1 MGAPTAALET
11 PTWWRQCW
19 ERASA
24 LPGTHWLTEENTEQQ
39 QPAQCWFPQWEMV
52 PSSTGPVSLT
62 CTREECPQ
70 RITKPSHVPHTVELE
85 TSSGQQPSGLFHCT
99 QEGSLCLQILWQEM
113 LHRQLPLSPA
123 GREVGAGTLKRPWK
137 GTILLRRWE
146 CYVHILFTPRRRVR
160 RDDAASSSW
169 FVCSVWPLDWGW

>member
-1 MGAPTAALET
+1 MKAILGEGLS
-11 PTWWRQCW
+11 
-19 ERASA
+19 SA
-24 LPGTHWLTEENTEQQ
+24 RDTLAHRGNTEQQ

-52 PSSTGPVSLT
+52 PSSMGPVSLT

-113 LHRQLPLSPA
+113 LHRQHSYLCLLQGEKWGLVPLRGLERGQSFWGGESVMCIFYLHQEAGLEEMTLPPALDLS
-123 GREVGAGTLKRPWK
+123 VQFD
-137 GTILLRRWE
+137 
-146 CYVHILFTPRRRVR
+146 H
-160 RDDAASSSW
+160 
-169 FVCSVWPLDWGW
+169 